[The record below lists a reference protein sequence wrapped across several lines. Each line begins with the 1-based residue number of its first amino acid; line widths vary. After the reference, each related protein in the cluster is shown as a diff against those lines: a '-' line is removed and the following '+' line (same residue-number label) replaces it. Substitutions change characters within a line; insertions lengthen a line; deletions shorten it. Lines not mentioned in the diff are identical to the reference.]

1 MAHLAWLPIGAAV
14 GFSTAFLFGDLLTLP
29 VDLYYLLYFATV
41 LGFLALYV
49 RLTGLDLR
57 RFVARRLKWSLV
69 LGVLGG
75 LILMQGVLAR
85 PETPGLSGFEL
96 WWGLLWKG
104 LVYGTVDGLLLF
116 AFPWAVVW
124 RALDA
129 EGGRLTTKLTASAL
143 AFAAILLMTTT
154 YHLGYRDFRS
164 SRLVQPNMGS
174 AIASVPTLLTANP
187 VASPIS
193 HVFLH
198 VTAVLHAPETELFLP
213 PHR

>member
-69 LGVLGG
+69 LGAFGG
-75 LILMQGVLAR
+75 LVLMQGVLAR

-104 LVYGTVDGLLLF
+104 LV
-116 AFPWAVVW
+116 
-124 RALDA
+124 
-129 EGGRLTTKLTASAL
+129 
-143 AFAAILLMTTT
+143 
-154 YHLGYRDFRS
+154 
-164 SRLVQPNMGS
+164 
-174 AIASVPTLLTANP
+174 
-187 VASPIS
+187 
-193 HVFLH
+193 
-198 VTAVLHAPETELFLP
+198 
-213 PHR
+213 